1 MSRRLFFEQVVDVE
15 TVNNAKQ
22 VLQERID
29 KLAEL
34 LNFDGVSFSHD
45 NIRHLRFE
53 DDYQQYRVRCYI
65 AKSTRKISWDDIYGI
80 VNSVKA
86 CYYKFI

>member
-1 MSRRLFFEQVVDVE
+1 MSRTLFFEQVVDVE
-15 TVNNAKQ
+15 TVNNAKLD
-22 VLQERID
+22 LQERIN

-34 LNFDGVSFSHD
+34 LNIDGVSFAHD
-45 NIRHLRFE
+45 DIRPLGFPE
-53 DDYQQYRVRCYI
+53 GFPQYRVRCYI
-65 AKSTRKISWDDIYGI
+65 TKSTRKVTWDDIYGI